1 MFIHNISLKHNRE
14 TTASN
19 LVQASLLRSVVG
31 EFHFSLCAQLYMVYW
46 LSLSSLYY
54 RLKIRKFWKAYLRP
68 NDLLLWLKNLL
79 SVSLLVIS
87 RKNCRLK
94 LNVLPAKQTG
104 LTTVDSL
111 KILSLQRRSVEI
123 LRLKYLKP
131 EGAKQKNKT
140 KARAELFASSFRKFD
155 SREIHA
161 DLTNHAVACESLDE
175 CAIEN

>member
-46 LSLSSLYY
+46 LSLSLLHY

-131 EGAKQKNKT
+131 EGAKQKKQNK
-140 KARAELFASSFRKFD
+140 SSSRVVRK
-155 SREIHA
+155 
-161 DLTNHAVACESLDE
+161 
-175 CAIEN
+175 